1 MKTSQ
6 QQKSCTAK
14 LTSLK
19 SGNTIALATHQAE
32 SLCEVHSG
40 LGRKQS
46 SLLRAISVP
55 QAGLDANEATGMGA
69 TIPSQRTKVQ
79 QGASILEVSGSS
91 GGKLFRLKAARLRHL
106 DARFVLI

>member
-6 QQKSCTAK
+6 QQKSCTAT

-32 SLCEVHSG
+32 SLCEAHS
-40 LGRKQS
+40 QS

-91 GGKLFRLKAARLRHL
+91 GGKLFRLKAARLRDL